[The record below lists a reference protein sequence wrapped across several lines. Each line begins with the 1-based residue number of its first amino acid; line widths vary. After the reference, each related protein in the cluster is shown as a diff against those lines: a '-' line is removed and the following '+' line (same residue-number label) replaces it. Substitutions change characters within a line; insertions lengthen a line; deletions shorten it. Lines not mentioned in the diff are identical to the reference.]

1 MDRSARLPLEGGT
14 GNGVSRPSG
23 IMTAYFITC
32 HQSPAFVRDQFRFL
46 YHPDHLY
53 LYHVDA
59 KAPVALHGTVRHL
72 AQAFP
77 NVAVLPSRHYAWAS
91 YSQVATTLA
100 AVAWALK
107 AAPAWSHFVALSEQ
121 HCPLRDPAE
130 MAAALQ
136 PGVSS
141 VGMTPFAA
149 LGPGEQ
155 EDVAHRSSMD
165 YRELPGVGSFGVA
178 PLARDPAFLARLHH
192 GSNWYVLSRAAC
204 TYLHDA
210 APALPDAARFRRSV
224 HADEDMVQTL
234 LAQADGRAGTVADRE
249 TTFVAWPHIIGD
261 DSMTF
266 READFFAARDA
277 GWLFIR
283 KRPTMLPERVAATLE
298 ASAGMTE
305 AELTA
310 AAGAC
315 PETVPA
321 LPDPDGVALA
331 RRVARAVVRRGRGVR
346 ADLPNLRRGRRD
358 PLFSLTFQTDRIP
371 DDVEVRV
378 VSQNLQDFR
387 VLLLSMAPPA
397 IDFSTRHIHGRLAP
411 LLRIRSDDFYC
422 RREILVPEDPAH
434 GFWTRPSDGSV
445 SGLVRR
451 IELHLAAAETLGRR
465 REPLVQPRPLAVA
478 AREAAARW
486 RSAHGMLRRLLRR
499 RPAA

>member
-1 MDRSARLPLEGGT
+1 MDRSARQPLEGGT

-59 KAPVALHGTVRHL
+59 KAPDALYETVRHL

-91 YSQVATTLA
+91 YSQVATALD
-100 AVAWALK
+100 AVAWALE
-107 AAPAWSHFVALSEQ
+107 ADSTWSHFVALSEQ

-130 MAAALQ
+130 IAAALQ
-136 PGVSS
+136 PGVSY
-141 VGMTPFAA
+141 VGTTPFAA
-149 LGPGEQ
+149 MGRSEQ

-178 PLARDPAFLARLHH
+178 PVACDPGFLARLHH
-192 GSNWYVLSRAAC
+192 GSNWYVLSRTAC
-204 TYLHDA
+204 AYLHQA
-210 APALPDAARFRRSV
+210 APGLPDAARFRRSV

-234 LAQADGRAGTVADRE
+234 LAQADCRAGTVSDRE
-249 TTFVAWPHIIGD
+249 TTFVAWPHIIGN
-261 DSMTF
+261 DSMIF
-266 READFFAARDA
+266 READFVAARDS

-283 KRPTMLPERVAATLE
+283 KRPTALSERVAATLE
-298 ASAGMTE
+298 ASAAMTE
-305 AELTA
+305 ADLVDA
-310 AAGAC
+310 IGAC

-321 LPDPDGVALA
+321 VPDADGVALA
-331 RRVARAVVRRGRGVR
+331 RRVARAVVRRGQGVR
-346 ADLPNLRRGRRD
+346 ADLPNLRYGRRD

-378 VSQNLQDFR
+378 ISQNLMDFR
-387 VLLLSMAPPA
+387 ILLLSMAPPA
-397 IDFSTRHIHGRLAP
+397 IDFATRHIHGRLAP

-451 IELHLAAAETLGRR
+451 IELHIAVAETLGCRS
-465 REPLVQPRPLAVA
+465 EPLVQSRPLAVA

-486 RSAHGMLRRLLRR
+486 RSAHWMLRRFLRR